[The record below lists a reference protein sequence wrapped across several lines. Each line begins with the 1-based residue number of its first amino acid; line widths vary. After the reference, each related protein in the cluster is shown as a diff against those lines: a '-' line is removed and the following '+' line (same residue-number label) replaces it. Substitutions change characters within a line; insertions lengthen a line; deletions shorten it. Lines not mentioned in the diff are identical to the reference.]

1 MLRMDEVVEIELE
14 KLFVGECNVRKEKG
28 DLTELSNSIKE
39 KGILEPLVVR
49 PIGEKYEVIVGS
61 RRLEAAKIAGLQKV
75 PVIIKQMDDK
85 EAMVTSLI
93 ENIQRENLQPE
104 EEAAAYQKLIKI
116 LGSIRKVAKSIGKSE
131 ASIRE
136 VLEANELVLKLRELG
151 LNVRA
156 RRAPSKAERESLQVI
171 PLRDARM
178 IVEALKSKKVAALP
192 EEEKNKKIVEL
203 FKTIVPLPEHKAME
217 IIKKFKRNPDK
228 SIDAI
233 KQEVLSMEKGFS
245 MLIYFDPK
253 LASAISKAA
262 EEKNIEQKKLV
273 IEILKNWLK
282 ESNYL

>member
-1 MLRMDEVVEIELE
+1 MDEVVEIELE